1 MVFIHKSGV
10 RFSVGAPRAPV
21 AQLDRVSVFE
31 TEGYKFKS
39 YQVHQVISNGMRY
52 LFLLLLLIS
61 CSVTDC
67 RVGPNA
73 TMQAKTETKT
83 DSRTIDSKPESKS
96 IADQIRDFRDNLQ
109 PGAQLKCN
117 F

>member
-1 MVFIHKSGV
+1 MK
-10 RFSVGAPRAPV
+10 
-21 AQLDRVSVFE
+21 
-31 TEGYKFKS
+31 
-39 YQVHQVISNGMRY
+39 Y
-52 LFLLLLLIS
+52 LVLLLFLIS

-73 TMQAKTETKT
+73 TVQTKTETNT
-83 DSRTIDSKPESKS
+83 DSKTIDSKSESKS
-96 IADQIRDFRDNLQ
+96 IADQVRDLRDSLQ